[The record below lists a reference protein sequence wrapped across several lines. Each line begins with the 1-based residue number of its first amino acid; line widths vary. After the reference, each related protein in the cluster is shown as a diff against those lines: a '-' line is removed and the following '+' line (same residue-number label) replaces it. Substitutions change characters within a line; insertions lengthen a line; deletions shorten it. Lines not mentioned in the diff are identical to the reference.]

1 MPDHARRAEPR
12 PPVSEHTERARQ
24 APLARETSDVTR
36 FRGLWLAS
44 AAGALVVLAG
54 LVGFG
59 GWGAVVSPGPL
70 SPGHVEA
77 GLECASCHSAAPVAS
92 VCQSCHAGHASR
104 RSGHRSLQS
113 QGELACATCHTPH
126 RAPVSLVFAPAEPA
140 RVARGNSA
148 VELPRRAAGYQP
160 TSRVFVP
167 LVASETCRECHQGGS
182 DRAALCLTGEYQS
195 CFDEHRAPGEPP
207 ADRDAAWGAAQRLVQ
222 ASLGAP
228 APGPGAAAFLGVGFV
243 VALLVF
249 AGVRRAGRR
258 RGEPPV
264 LPAQLLPPT
273 RRRLPQID
281 TTTCLGCYA
290 CVDACP
296 FDVLEV
302 QRFVAVVARPDACC
316 GLSLCEQR
324 CPNGS
329 LVIRAGEPLADT
341 PHLDASLESPDVPG
355 LFLAGDVTGLSLIRN
370 AIEQGARVVSVID
383 ARRRGSASPP
393 ARSTSRADSGTY
405 DLVVVG
411 SGPAGLSAILE
422 AHKAGLNAVALEQ
435 GSVAESIRS
444 FPRHKLV
451 LDHGGNPETRASLW
465 LEQCQKEDL
474 VAKWTQTA
482 RRERLPILE
491 QHRVLGVE
499 RIDRGRARFALKAHT
514 PEGEREFYAEHV
526 VLALGK
532 RGAPRK
538 LELPIPE
545 AWHSHVH
552 YSLVDARPFAGR
564 RVLVVGL
571 GDSAMEAAVA
581 LAAQPGAEVTLAA
594 RAREFR
600 RGKARNIETVQR
612 LAAQGRL
619 TLLFDA
625 SVAGFTADGVRL
637 SVADQTRE
645 LAVSSLFVLIGAR
658 MPWEFLEAL
667 GVRKGSGAETSAPK
681 HARSAGA

>member
-1 MPDHARRAEPR
+1 MADSERPREP
-12 PPVSEHTERARQ
+12 PSERIERARK
-24 APLARETSDVTR
+24 APVARETSDVSR
-36 FRGLWLAS
+36 FRGVWWAS
-44 AAGALVVLAG
+44 AAGALGVLVG
-54 LVGFG
+54 LVGWG
-59 GWGAVVSPGPL
+59 GWGALTSPGPL
-70 SPGHVEA
+70 SPGHVDA
-77 GLECASCHSAAPVAS
+77 GLECASCHAATPAAAA
-92 VCQSCHAGHASR
+92 CQNCHAGHASR
-104 RSGHRSLQS
+104 RSGHRRLQRS
-113 QGELACATCHTPH
+113 GELDCATCHTPH
-126 RAPVSLVFAPAEPA
+126 AAPASLVFAPNQPA
-140 RVARGNSA
+140 RIQRGRGVS
-148 VELPRRAAGYQP
+148 ELPSRAAGYQP
-160 TSRVFVP
+160 TSPVFVP
-167 LVASETCRECHQGGS
+167 LVASETCRECHGGS
-182 DRAALCLTGEYQS
+182 PDRAALCLTGEYQS

-207 ADRDAAWGAAQRLVQ
+207 ADRDAAWGAAQGLVQ
-222 ASLGAP
+222 ASLSAP
-228 APGPGAAAFLGVGFV
+228 APGPRPEVFLGLGLV
-243 VALLVF
+243 VALVVF

-258 RGEPPV
+258 RTGEPA
-264 LPAQLLPPT
+264 LPAPLLPPT
-273 RRRLPQID
+273 RRRLPQIN
-281 TTTCLGCYA
+281 TMTCLGCYA

-329 LVIRAGEPLADT
+329 LVIREGEALADT
-341 PHLDASLESPDVPG
+341 PRLDATLESPDVPG

-370 AIEQGARVVSVID
+370 AIDQGARVVSAIS
-383 ARRRGSASPP
+383 ARRTGRTSPVADAS
-393 ARSTSRADSGTY
+393 RVDSTTY
-405 DLVVVG
+405 DVVVVG

-422 AHKAGLNAVALEQ
+422 ARKAGLNAIALEQ

-451 LDHGGNPETRASLW
+451 LDHGQNPEARASLW

-499 RIDRGRARFALKAHT
+499 RIERGAARFLLKAQT
-514 PEGEREFYAEHV
+514 PDGEREFYAEHV

-532 RGAPRK
+532 RGSPRK
-538 LELPIPE
+538 LPLPIPE
-545 AWHSHVH
+545 AWDSHVH
-552 YSLVDARPFAGR
+552 YSLIDARPFAGR

-581 LAAQPGAEVTLAA
+581 LAAQPGSDVTLAA
-594 RAREFR
+594 RAPEFR
-600 RGKARNIETVQR
+600 RGKARNIEAVQR

-625 SVAGFTADGVRL
+625 SVAGFTAHGVRML
-637 SVADQTRE
+637 VASETRE

-667 GVRKGSGAETSAPK
+667 GVRKGSTAETSAPK
-681 HARSAGA
+681 HARSDGA